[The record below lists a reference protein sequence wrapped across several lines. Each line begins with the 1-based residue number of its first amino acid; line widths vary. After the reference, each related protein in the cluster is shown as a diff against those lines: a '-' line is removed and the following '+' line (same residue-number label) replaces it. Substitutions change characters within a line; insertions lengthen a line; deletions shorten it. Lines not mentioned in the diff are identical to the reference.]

1 MIDKS
6 AYPDFVLEA
15 LKRVAKTPEDLED
28 LLYQWDERCGIRHYE
43 GGEPMETAE
52 NEALVE
58 ILKRKGCMIDP
69 LIEGP

>member
-1 MIDKS
+1 MIDESK
-6 AYPDFVLEA
+6 YPKNVLRL
-15 LKRVAKTPEDLED
+15 LKPLAKDEEELED

-52 NEALVE
+52 KEALVE
-58 ILKRKGCMIDP
+58 MLQRLGCMIDP